1 MRLVADIGGTNSRF
15 ALSMNGEVQADT
27 LRRYANDEFASPEQL
42 IETYLQDIATPV
54 REMVLAVA
62 GPGEIHSARLTNRPW
77 RFEAAGLASL
87 VGCDDVWIINDLAAL
102 GYAVPRL
109 PSDRL
114 TRLID
119 HPVPPGIQ
127 RQYLVIGIGTGFNV
141 SPVADVNGAPVCLT
155 VEAGHASLPQVVAA
169 ELETHQ
175 AGLSAHFPT
184 IEHLFSGRGLSRLYG
199 LISGAD
205 RISAQQI
212 IAAQHA
218 ADPVAGGIA
227 DLYARLIGLISGEMA
242 QLYLPRAGVF
252 FAGSIAR
259 ELFATRAVGQFHRAF
274 SCPSGV
280 TGLSVS
286 VILDDAAALLG
297 CAAFRTAPG

>member
-1 MRLVADIGGTNSRF
+1 
-15 ALSMNGEVQADT
+15 
-27 LRRYANDEFASPEQL
+27 
-42 IETYLQDIATPV
+42 
-54 REMVLAVA
+54 MVLAVA
-62 GPGEIHSARLTNRPW
+62 GPGELHSARLTNRPW
-77 RFEAAGLASL
+77 RFEAAGLAAL
-87 VGCDDVWIINDLAAL
+87 AGCGDVWIINDLAAL
-102 GYAVPRL
+102 GYAVPHL
-109 PSDRL
+109 PADRL

-119 HPVPPGIQ
+119 HPVPQGIQ

-141 SPVADVNGAPVCLT
+141 SPVVDVNGAPICLT

-175 AGLSAHFPT
+175 TGLSARFPT
-184 IEHLFSGRGLSRLYG
+184 IEHLFSGRGLSRLCG
-199 LISGAD
+199 VISGAD
-205 RISAQQI
+205 GISAQEI
-212 IAAQHA
+212 ITAQRA
-218 ADPVAGGIA
+218 EDPVAGEIA
-227 DLYARLIGLISGEMA
+227 DLYARLIGLVSAEMA

-259 ELFATRAVGQFHRAF
+259 ELFATRAAGQFRAAF

-280 TGLSVS
+280 AGLPVS